1 MLVAPCKGCPNRH
14 PNCHSVC
21 KPYLDFQKEQCD
33 TNAWLRS
40 QARASSENAC
50 YMYDTTRPSGAG
62 KFKRKRKR

>member
-1 MLVAPCKGCPNRH
+1 MSVAPCKGCPDRH

-40 QARASSENAC
+40 QPEPFPTMPATSTILLVRQV
-50 YMYDTTRPSGAG
+50 
-62 KFKRKRKR
+62 